1 MTPMKSIT
9 QRGTSI
15 PATSQIAKG
24 RRRGA
29 KRPLWYQFL
38 IFAFR
43 NSQTDTKLCG
53 LDEAH
58 IGAQGRANVVRNIGY
73 NSRKI

>member
-38 IFAFR
+38 IFAFS

>member
-1 MTPMKSIT
+1 MKSIT